1 MTSISLRIR
10 YRETDQSGR
19 VYHANYFDWYD
30 QARTE
35 YLRQNG
41 FSYKNLEESG
51 CFLVVAE
58 ANNKYFKPIF
68 FDELIDVRV
77 ELASLKRASMEFN
90 YFITNKETGA
100 LLSQGWTKLGM
111 VDKTGKII
119 KIPAEIVSEL
129 K

>member
-1 MTSISLRIR
+1 MFPITLRVR

-41 FSYKNLEESG
+41 FSYKKLEETG

-58 ANNKYFKPIF
+58 ANNKYYKPIF
-68 FDELIDVRV
+68 FDDLIEVRV
-77 ELASLKRASMEFN
+77 ELALLKKASMEFN
-90 YFITNKETGA
+90 YFITNKETGE
-100 LLSQGWTKLGM
+100 LLSEGYTKLGM
-111 VDKTGKII
+111 VDKSGKII
-119 KIPAEIVSEL
+119 KIPAEIVSKL

>member
-1 MTSISLRIR
+1 MFPITLRVR

-41 FSYKNLEESG
+41 FSYKKLEESG

-58 ANNKYFKPIF
+58 ANNKYYKPIF
-68 FDELIDVRV
+68 FDDLIEVRV
-77 ELASLKRASMEFN
+77 ELALLKKASMEFN
-90 YFITNKETGA
+90 YFITNKETGE
-100 LLSQGWTKLGM
+100 LLSEGYTKLGM
-111 VDKTGKII
+111 VDKSGKII
-119 KIPAEIVSEL
+119 KIPAEIVSKL

>member
-1 MTSISLRIR
+1 MNPITLRVR

-41 FSYKNLEESG
+41 FSYKKLEEAG

-58 ANNKYFKPIF
+58 ANNKYYKPIF
-68 FDELIDVRV
+68 FDDLIEVRV
-77 ELASLKRASMEFN
+77 ELALLKKASMEFN
-90 YFITNKETGA
+90 YFITNKETGE
-100 LLSQGWTKLGM
+100 LLSEGYTKLGM
-111 VDKTGKII
+111 VDKFGKII
-119 KIPAEIVSEL
+119 KIPAEIISKL